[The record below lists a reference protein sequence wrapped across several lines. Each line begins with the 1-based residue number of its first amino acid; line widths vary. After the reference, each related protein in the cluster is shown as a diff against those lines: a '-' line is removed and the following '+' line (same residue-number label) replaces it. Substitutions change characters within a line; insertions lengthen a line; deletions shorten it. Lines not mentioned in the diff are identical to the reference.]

1 MSARSRTLAALLA
14 AAAVV
19 ACGRRSATPTP
30 APSASVASP
39 TSAAGE
45 ASPPAVLITPER
57 QQQIGV
63 KFAVATRVPVRLDIR
78 AAGRVAADER
88 RVAHVHTKVSGWIEE
103 VFVNFVGQ
111 PVRRGQ
117 PLFTLYSPDLV
128 ASQEEYLLALR
139 AQRELAGSSVGQ
151 AAEGSRAMVR
161 AARRRLELW
170 DMTPA
175 QIDALEK
182 TGKVS
187 RTVTVFSAVR
197 GVVTERAAYHHGAT
211 VTPEMDLYTIVDLSS
226 VWVLAEVYEY
236 EMGAVRVGQTAEIEL
251 PYEAARK
258 TLTGRVTFIA
268 PFLDPKTRTA
278 QVRMEFA
285 NAGLALKPEA
295 FVNVVLRR
303 DLGARLVVPREAVM
317 DTGERQ
323 YVFVDKGEG
332 YLGPRLVKAGPEVE
346 QGRVI
351 EEGLSEG
358 ERVVTA
364 ANFILDSESRLRG
377 ALEAMGRPAAGP
389 ATAAAAPKLKVD
401 LSTSPTPAK
410 VGKNTVRVK
419 VADPSGQP
427 IADAEVEVRIFMPQM
442 GAMAPMEAK
451 ATLAPEGAG
460 QYAGEIDIPM
470 AWTWETT
477 VTVRKG
483 GQVLGR
489 TMTSITAR

>member
-1 MSARSRTLAALLA
+1 
-14 AAAVV
+14 
-19 ACGRRSATPTP
+19 
-30 APSASVASP
+30 
-39 TSAAGE
+39 
-45 ASPPAVLITPER
+45 
-57 QQQIGV
+57 V
-63 KFAVATRVPVRLDIR
+63 KFAVATRVPVRLAIR
-78 AAGRVAADER
+78 ASGKVAADER
-88 RVAHVHTKVSGWIEE
+88 RVTHVHTKVSGWIED
-103 VFVNFVGQ
+103 VFVNYVGQ
-111 PVRRGQ
+111 PVRKGE

-139 AQRELAGSSVGQ
+139 AQKELGSSSVAQ
-151 AAEGSRAMVR
+151 AAEGSQAMVR

-175 QIDALEK
+175 QIEALEK
-182 TGKVS
+182 TGRVS
-187 RTVTVFSAVR
+187 RAVTVYSPAS

-211 VTPEMDLYTIVDLSS
+211 VTPELDLYTIVDLSR

-236 EMGAVRVGQTAEIEL
+236 EMGNVRIGQMAEIEL
-251 PYEAARK
+251 PYEARQK
-258 TLTGRVTFIA
+258 TLAGRITFIA
-268 PFLDPKTRTA
+268 PFLDPKTRA
-278 QVRMEFA
+278 VQVRMEFS
-285 NAGLALKPEA
+285 NAGLALRPEA
-295 FVNVVLRR
+295 FVNVILRR
-303 DLGARLVVPREAVM
+303 DLGARLVVPRDAVM

-332 YLGPRLVKAGPEVE
+332 YLAPRLVKAGPEVE
-346 QGRVI
+346 QGRIVD
-351 EEGLSEG
+351 EGLNEG

-377 ALEAMGRPAAGP
+377 ALEAMGRPATGP
-389 ATAAAAPKLKVD
+389 AVASAAPKLRVE

-410 VGKNTVRVK
+410 VGKNAVRVK

-451 ATLAPEGAG
+451 STLAPEGGG

-477 VTVRKG
+477 VIVRKG